1 MPVNHTI
8 IAIAAAA
15 SIATA
20 QSAPQPAQPPAAVGG
35 TKQAAAEKK
44 VCKYVSTGS
53 IISKRICMTQSEW
66 AQVEG
71 ATGGDLQS
79 LRDRQRAHCNIAKMC

>member
-1 MPVNHTI
+1 
-8 IAIAAAA
+8 
-15 SIATA
+15 
-20 QSAPQPAQPPAAVGG
+20 
-35 TKQAAAEKK
+35 
-44 VCKYVSTGS
+44 
-53 IISKRICMTQSEW
+53 MTQSEW

>member
-8 IAIAAAA
+8 IAIAAAV
-15 SIATA
+15 SIAAA
-20 QSAPQPAQPPAAVGG
+20 QSTPQPTAAAGG
-35 TKQAAAEKK
+35 TMQAAAEKK